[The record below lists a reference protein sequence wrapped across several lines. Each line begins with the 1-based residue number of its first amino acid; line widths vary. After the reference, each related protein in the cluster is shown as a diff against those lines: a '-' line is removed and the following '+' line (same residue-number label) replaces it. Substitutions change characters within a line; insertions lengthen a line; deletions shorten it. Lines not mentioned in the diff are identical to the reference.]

1 MGLVAV
7 VHLAVRNLIL
17 PRTTGTASRQP
28 LGIPTGAAVI
38 MMEKLKRVASQLK
51 CISKLLGT
59 LMERKRVDVGSNH
72 HSGEGFQDVMT
83 QYGAVFYSSQWT
95 GWVPGSCGGDGNLGA
110 SS

>member
-1 MGLVAV
+1 MGTRTVILVAV

-38 MMEKLKRVASQLK
+38 MMEKLKRAASQLK

-59 LMERKRVDVGSNH
+59 LMELKRVL
-72 HSGEGFQDVMT
+72 M
-83 QYGAVFYSSQWT
+83 
-95 GWVPGSCGGDGNLGA
+95 WVPIITAVKAFRMS
-110 SS
+110 